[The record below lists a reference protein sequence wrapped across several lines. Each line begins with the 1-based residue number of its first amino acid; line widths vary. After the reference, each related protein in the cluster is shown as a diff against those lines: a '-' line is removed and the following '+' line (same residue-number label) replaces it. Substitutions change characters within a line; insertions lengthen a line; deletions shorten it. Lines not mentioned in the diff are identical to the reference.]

1 MGADFDSFIDEILE
15 LVGPVLIEEEIAL
28 PDFVE
33 QFEQGVLFVK
43 LHGSAKLY
51 NGTFNAL
58 EKIKRTGNSS
68 FARNENNDL
77 DISTTVTID
86 KARIHYSQS
95 IEFQG
100 VRMNSETTTNVSDIS
115 IHFMVRQTVEDQ
127 QLDLRRFEIRNIG
140 GIDIDFN
147 GHNFGFL
154 NGIISMLSSSIINL
168 IKGLMKGPL
177 EGLVKEQLKPV
188 IRNVPTDTINSF
200 LRSFSGY

>member
-33 QFEQGVLFVK
+33 QFEQGVIFVK

-100 VRMNSETTTNVSDIS
+100 VRMNSHRFQWAQFWIFKWNYQCS
-115 IHFMVRQTVEDQ
+115 IFFHHQFDKRSHE
-127 QLDLRRFEIRNIG
+127 
-140 GIDIDFN
+140 
-147 GHNFGFL
+147 
-154 NGIISMLSSSIINL
+154 
-168 IKGLMKGPL
+168 
-177 EGLVKEQLKPV
+177 
-188 IRNVPTDTINSF
+188 
-200 LRSFSGY
+200 RSFRGVGKRAIETSHTECTNRYH